1 LPCCCFQFLLSAP
14 SLRGGVPVTDG
25 DTIVVKVGVDQRKIR
40 LSGVDAPELAQDFGK
55 ASRAKRWQECCNSR
69 KDRLLKGALA
79 NRFWRR

>member
-1 LPCCCFQFLLSAP
+1 
-14 SLRGGVPVTDG
+14 
-25 DTIVVKVGVDQRKIR
+25 VKWRKLCESFPWVKIR

-79 NRFWRR
+79 NRFWRC